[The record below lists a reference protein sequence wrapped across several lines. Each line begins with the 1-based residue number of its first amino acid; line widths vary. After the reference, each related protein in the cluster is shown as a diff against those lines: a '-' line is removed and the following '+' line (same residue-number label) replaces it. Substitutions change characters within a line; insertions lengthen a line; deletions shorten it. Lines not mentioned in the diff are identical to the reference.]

1 MGDLDVTSVTPVWG
15 KATGG
20 DAVVLGASNS
30 ATGETMND
38 TTVHPETAID
48 ITVLD
53 DETRHSLRMLRARAD
68 SFVAQSGSLPE
79 PLATAYRRR
88 ARELEL
94 EAFLV
99 ETRAAARAA

>member
-1 MGDLDVTSVTPVWG
+1 MEELT
-15 KATGG
+15 
-20 DAVVLGASNS
+20 
-30 ATGETMND
+30 
-38 TTVHPETAID
+38 

-53 DETRHSLRMLRARAD
+53 DETRHNVRMLRSRAG
-68 SFVAQSGSLPE
+68 SLVAQAVAVPE

-99 ETRAAARAA
+99 EQTGAARLA

>member
-1 MGDLDVTSVTPVWG
+1 M
-15 KATGG
+15 
-20 DAVVLGASNS
+20 SN
-30 ATGETMND
+30 
-38 TTVHPETAID
+38 TTIHDDSTIEA
-48 ITVLD
+48 TVLD
-53 DETRHSLRMLRARAD
+53 DESRHNVRMLRARAQ

-94 EAFLV
+94 EAFVV